1 MNDAM
6 VRASTHLFEHVGN
19 NPIPQ
24 GLEAKNEHVF
34 LILRQTQVNCHLMP
48 S

>member
-24 GLEAKNEHVF
+24 GLEAKNMSMCFSSLDKHK
-34 LILRQTQVNCHLMP
+34 
-48 S
+48 